1 MKTWGKIILFAIPFL
16 VLIFFYIAHE
26 QHKQRAV
33 MHKQSV
39 AFSRDWNEFNYKFTH
54 SKVYKKRAQARQK
67 ELNNIKRKIHFEKK
81 EAIKEFNNN
90 FNKQMKRLG

>member
-16 VLIFFYIAHE
+16 VLIFFYIAHQ

-33 MHKQSV
+33 MHKQSL

-54 SKVYKKRAQARQK
+54 SKVYKKRAQERQK
-67 ELNNIKRKIHFEKK
+67 ELNKIKAQKAKK
-81 EAIKEFNNN
+81 ESIKQFNTN
-90 FNKQMKRLG
+90 FNKQMKGLG